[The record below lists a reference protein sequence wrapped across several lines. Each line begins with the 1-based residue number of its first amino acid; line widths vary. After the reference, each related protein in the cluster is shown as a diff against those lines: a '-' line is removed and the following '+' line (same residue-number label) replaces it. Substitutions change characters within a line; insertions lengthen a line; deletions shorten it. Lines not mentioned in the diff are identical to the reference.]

1 MTHDDNAP
9 CSTACCSSAA
19 SAGAAF
25 LTHSLSLRR
34 ARCCR
39 AEAGEQWEVSMSSSI
54 PPLPAK
60 QCWRSE
66 TTAPYDLRSSSP
78 AHLNHCVVILIHTR
92 SLSLTSP
99 TPLPSMFCLH
109 PRALSFPCVCYPHL
123 PLPATPTPSS
133 PFLPLSMPAA
143 LSRRAYHT
151 QRMHK
156 GPPVTGCDDSA
167 HVTPSLK
174 TGGALHSC
182 RHRAAAMA
190 ARPLC
195 RHARAPSCLP
205 PVPLSSHR
213 QTACERERGAPEAA
227 EGQQRQ
233 PVNHSS
239 PVAAAAATAAC
250 ASLQLSAQPWGS
262 MSE

>member
-1 MTHDDNAP
+1 MLPQPDW
-9 CSTACCSSAA
+9 SSPEFIALIYL
-19 SAGAAF
+19 SRPPSPSHSFSIF
-25 LTHSLSLRR
+25 LPSLPLFLSLPFY
-34 ARCCR
+34 
-39 AEAGEQWEVSMSSSI
+39 
-54 PPLPAK
+54 PPL
-60 QCWRSE
+60 SF
-66 TTAPYDLRSSSP
+66 SP
-78 AHLNHCVVILIHTR
+78 TPPFLLPLPSPLHARR
-92 SLSLTSP
+92 SLSS
-99 TPLPSMFCLH
+99 
-109 PRALSFPCVCYPHL
+109 CVSY
-123 PLPATPTPSS
+123 T
-133 PFLPLSMPAA
+133 
-143 LSRRAYHT
+143 AYAYRICIT
-151 QRMHK
+151 D
-156 GPPVTGCDDSA
+156 PPVTGCDDSA

-250 ASLQLSAQPWGS
+250 ASLQLSAQPWS
-262 MSE
+262 LMSE

>member
-151 QRMHK
+151 QLMHTESVLQIPQSLAVMIQRM
-156 GPPVTGCDDSA
+156 S
-167 HVTPSLK
+167 
-174 TGGALHSC
+174 
-182 RHRAAAMA
+182 
-190 ARPLC
+190 
-195 RHARAPSCLP
+195 LP
-205 PVPLSSHR
+205 PSKQGERSTAAGTEQQRWQQGRCADMHGLPL
-213 QTACERERGAPEAA
+213 ACHLSLSPPTGRLPASERG
-227 EGQQRQ
+227 GHRRQQKG
-233 PVNHSS
+233 SS
-239 PVAAAAATAAC
+239 AN
-250 ASLQLSAQPWGS
+250 L
-262 MSE
+262 